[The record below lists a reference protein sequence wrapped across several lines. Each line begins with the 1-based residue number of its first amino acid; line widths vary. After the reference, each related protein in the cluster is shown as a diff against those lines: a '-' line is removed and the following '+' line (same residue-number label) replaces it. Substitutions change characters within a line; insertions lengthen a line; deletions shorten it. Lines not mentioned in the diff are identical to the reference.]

1 MKIGDT
7 SSSQTGSL
15 LQPRVQSLS
24 QREIDTLKKLPA
36 TVETKGIVYES
47 TAIYSNKLSLHELQ
61 KEKIDVDTS
70 TITRITSSDT
80 LEEINRI
87 VVIRDPQN
95 TKQYVA
101 LELSKAN
108 ISKLQQKF
116 DQSENFFERNDGTL
130 RLNGEAEAF
139 LAGWL
144 ENIRTDRNY
153 SKADA
158 DGNGLIQGEEAKMLT
173 IGFARKTNYDYL
185 GKKVTQIRLGMG
197 ETYQEL
203 GQTPDARSLF
213 LSKEE
218 QKTDSYK
225 RSVTYAQYLSFENS
239 VEKELN
245 HTLETDTNLDG
256 KITLDEGL
264 QNEFGKVYS
273 LDVVDS
279 IGKFH
284 KDLLE
289 KYANLNDETRLQ
301 NYDLGLYGTLP
312 KEEEHNSKNDI
323 LKTSAGL
330 STVDVLTRH
339 HLQDSDV
346 LMSLKELATD
356 TTQQNDTKN
365 NTPLS

>member
-1 MKIGDT
+1 M
-7 SSSQTGSL
+7 
-15 LQPRVQSLS
+15 
-24 QREIDTLKKLPA
+24 
-36 TVETKGIVYES
+36 
-47 TAIYSNKLSLHELQ
+47 
-61 KEKIDVDTS
+61 
-70 TITRITSSDT
+70 
-80 LEEINRI
+80 
-87 VVIRDPQN
+87 
-95 TKQYVA
+95 
-101 LELSKAN
+101 
-108 ISKLQQKF
+108 
-116 DQSENFFERNDGTL
+116 
-130 RLNGEAEAF
+130 
-139 LAGWL
+139 
-144 ENIRTDRNY
+144 
-153 SKADA
+153 
-158 DGNGLIQGEEAKMLT
+158 
-173 IGFARKTNYDYL
+173 
-185 GKKVTQIRLGMG
+185 
-197 ETYQEL
+197 YQEL

-225 RSVTYAQYLSFENS
+225 RSATYAQYLSFENS

-264 QNEFGKVYS
+264 QHEFGKVYS

-301 NYDLGLYGTLP
+301 HYDLGLYGTLP
-312 KEEEHNSKNDI
+312 EEEEQNSKHDI

-346 LMSLKELATD
+346 LMSLKALATD